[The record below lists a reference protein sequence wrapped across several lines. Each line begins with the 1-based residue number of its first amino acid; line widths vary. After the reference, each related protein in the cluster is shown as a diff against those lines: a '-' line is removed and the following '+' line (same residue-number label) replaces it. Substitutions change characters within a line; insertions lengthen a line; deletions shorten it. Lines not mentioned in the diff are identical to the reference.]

1 MLALRSA
8 WLRYCHCLKLP
19 CASRYALEVKS
30 ESTAL
35 DDGLMARVDLLLAAE
50 GMVKSSKISDLP
62 MEVVVLPVVAGE
74 SLDGG
79 GVQISLRRGG
89 EGVLGAATGTLA
101 EGLEFRAGG
110 LFAFCTVS

>member
-1 MLALRSA
+1 MSLSEAALRFKVRA
-8 WLRYCHCLKLP
+8 G
-19 CASRYALEVKS
+19 AGTEVKS

-35 DDGLMARVDLLLAAE
+35 DDGLMARVDPLLAAE